1 MKKIVALLIALLSFV
16 SAIAQSQNHNIVID
30 ASTLAPVQTD
40 ALSGVAID
48 KIGKDT
54 SKRPCARIKLHIN
67 RMTRAEI
74 EQLDVRPVGGSVV
87 VMKQVVN
94 YDGNGLI
101 IELTAKEATRLYIHH
116 DKYGDS
122 NEVSL
127 NLEGDKEYLLS
138 GQLNFTHSIVISC
151 NATNTEIYLDGEYKG
166 RTDDSFSL
174 TINDVVPGIH
184 KLKAQCGV
192 SVAERE
198 IEVGAKIHF
207 PIEINTITSAPQYV
221 VFEVS
226 PKDAIVVINDKTYIP
241 DADGVVLA
249 TLNNGSYNYHITAN
263 GYHEICD
270 LFVVNGS
277 KVNKSIALKPAHGWV
292 TIASTTKLHDAS
304 VYIDN
309 TYVGKVPVTSHKL
322 ASGEHKVKII
332 KNLYL
337 PYEDTITISDGETL
351 QLKPALTAN
360 FATVTVTT
368 AKGAD
373 IYVNNAY
380 KGNTTWTGD
389 LETGTYIF
397 EARKEGHRTT
407 TLSHTI
413 TAQQQRESIT
423 IDAPTPIN
431 GSINITCSPA
441 IANVKIDNEDY
452 GDTPLMSELLVG
464 KHTVTIS
471 KKGYKS
477 YTTTVNIAEGK
488 TENLTAKLEENIAPG
503 YISVTSYPSG
513 ANVYIDGI
521 YIDTTPTKRQVEADS
536 YIVTVSKA
544 GYYSKTEEITVE
556 GGKTQPMHAS
566 LQESLLTKTKSALE
580 NSPINIGP
588 SVCFGLNFL
597 SESLLE
603 YSLGAMC
610 RFGSYDDIINV
621 TTGYH
626 YSPNIKYSYIP
637 IMMNLNMDLGGSVL
651 YMGLGTDIMFMSK
664 YDYSW
669 WYEFD
674 DMEGD
679 DFYNDVTLGFVW
691 NLIGWAGRH
700 SDFSFYMKFYAKGN
714 LAEGFRYTYFF

>member
-1 MKKIVALLIALLSFV
+1 MKKIVALLIAIFAV
-16 SAIAQSQNHNIVID
+16 MAVEAQNHNIVID
-30 ASTLAPVQTD
+30 ASSLTPVQTD

-54 SKRPCARIKLHIN
+54 SQRPCARLKIHIN

-74 EQLDVRPVGGSVV
+74 EDLDLRPVGGNVV
-87 VMKQVVN
+87 VMKQQVAIE
-94 YDGNGLI
+94 GNGLI
-101 IELTAKEATRLYIHH
+101 VELTAKESTRFHIHH

-127 NLEGDKEYLLS
+127 NLEGDKEYKLS
-138 GQLNFTHSIVISC
+138 AQLNFTHSIVISC

-192 SVAERE
+192 SIAEKE
-198 IEVGAKIHF
+198 IEVGTKIHF

-221 VFEVS
+221 VFEVE
-226 PKDAIVVINDKTYIP
+226 PKDAIVVINDKSYIP
-241 DADGVVLA
+241 DADGVVLT
-249 TLNNGSYNYHITAN
+249 TLNNGSYNYHISAN
-263 GYHEICD
+263 GYHEVCD

-292 TIASTTKLHDAS
+292 SIASNTKLQDAS

-309 TYVGKVPVTSHKL
+309 TYVGKVPVTSYKL
-322 ASGEHKVKII
+322 SSGEHKVKII

-337 PYEDTITISDGETL
+337 PYEDTITISDGENL

-389 LETGTYIF
+389 LEMGTYIF
-397 EARKEGHRTT
+397 EARKESHRTT

-413 TAQQQRESIT
+413 TAEQQRESIT

-431 GSINITCSPA
+431 GSINITCSPS
-441 IANVKIDNEDY
+441 IANVKIDNEDF

-477 YTTTVNIAEGK
+477 YTTTVNIAEGQ

-521 YIDTTPTKRQVEADS
+521 YIGTTPTKRQVEADS
-536 YIVTVSKA
+536 YFVTVSKA
-544 GYYSKTEEITVE
+544 GYYSKSKEITVE
-556 GGKTQPMHAS
+556 GGITQPMHAS
-566 LQESLLTKTKSALE
+566 LQESLLTKTKRTIE

-588 SVCFGLNFL
+588 SVCLGINSL
-597 SESLLE
+597 SESFFE
-603 YSLGAMC
+603 YSFGAMC
-610 RFGSYDDIINV
+610 RFGKYDDIVNV
-621 TTGYH
+621 TTGFQ
-626 YSPNIKYSYIP
+626 YSPNINYSYIP
-637 IMMNLNMDLGGSVL
+637 IMVNFNLDLGGAVM
-651 YMGLGTDIMFMSK
+651 YMGLGTDITFMSN

-669 WYEFD
+669 WYDVD
-674 DMEGD
+674 DMEED
-679 DFYNDVTLGFVW
+679 DFYNDVTLGFAW
-691 NLIGWAGRH
+691 NVFGFAWRH
-700 SDFSFYMKFYAKGN
+700 SDFSFYLKFYTKEN